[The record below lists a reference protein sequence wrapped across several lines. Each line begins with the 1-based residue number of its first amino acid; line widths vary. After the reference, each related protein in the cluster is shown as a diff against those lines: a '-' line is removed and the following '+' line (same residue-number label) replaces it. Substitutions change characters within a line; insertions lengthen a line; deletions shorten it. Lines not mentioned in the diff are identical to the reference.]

1 MNQLVLASAGAD
13 VARAFIELGVLLI
26 GLGFLA
32 RLSHRIGLSPIPA
45 YLAAGLI
52 FGTGGLVELN
62 FAEDFIDLAS
72 EIGVL
77 LLLFV
82 LGLEYTGAELTE
94 GLKNGWRAG
103 FVDVLLNFTP
113 GFVAG
118 LVLGWGP
125 IGGLMLAGV
134 TYISSSGVVSKL
146 LSDLDRMAN
155 RETPAVLAVLVFED
169 LVVAA
174 YLPVLGVLL
183 VGGSLLSGTL
193 SVGVALA
200 VTTLALI
207 MAIRFGGPISKV
219 ISARSDEALL
229 LSVMG
234 GILVVGG
241 LAEQVQVSSAIGA
254 FLVGIAL
261 SGEVRDRAEALL
273 TPLRDLFAAIFFVL
287 FSLRIDPGDL
297 PPVLL
302 VAALLAI
309 VTTMTKISTGRYAA
323 KQLGVGPKGRDR
335 AGMELIAR
343 GVFHRDRRACRRH
356 HRQRGIG
363 ADRRGL
369 RVDPGGAR
377 AAVGQVQPAD
387 TQPGVDPRSA
397 APSATR
403 DVAQSECARA
413 PVIARSA
420 NRTSEPTQLMV
431 IPHRHGRGDAPARLD
446 RSAAGR

>member
-343 GVFHRDRRACRRH
+343 GEFSIVIAGLAAGTTVNAALAPTAAAYVLILAVLGPLLAKFNPPIPSLASI
-356 HRQRGIG
+356 RG
-363 ADRRGL
+363 RL
-369 RVDPGGAR
+369 RP
-377 AAVGQVQPAD
+377 Q
-387 TQPGVDPRSA
+387 QPGTSLSRSA
-397 APSATR
+397 P
-403 DVAQSECARA
+403 E
-413 PVIARSA
+413 
-420 NRTSEPTQLMV
+420 
-431 IPHRHGRGDAPARLD
+431 RL
-446 RSAAGR
+446 

>member
-1 MNQLVLASAGAD
+1 MNPILLASAGAD

-32 RLSHRIGLSPIPA
+32 RVSHRIGLSPIPA

-94 GLKNGWRAG
+94 GLKNGWKAG
-103 FVDVLLNFTP
+103 FVDVVLNFTP
-113 GFVAG
+113 GFAAG
-118 LVLGWGP
+118 LLLGWGP
-125 IGGLMLAGV
+125 VGGLMLAGI

-183 VGGSLLSGTL
+183 LGGSVLSGAV
-193 SVGVALA
+193 SVGVALS
-200 VTTLALI
+200 VTTLALV
-207 MAIRFGGPISKV
+207 MAIRLGGPISKV
-219 ISARSDEALL
+219 MASRSDEALL

-234 GILVVGG
+234 VILVVGG
-241 LAEQVQVSSAIGA
+241 LVEQVQVSSAIGA

-261 SGEVRDRAEALL
+261 SGEVRTRTERMLV
-273 TPLRDLFAAIFFVL
+273 PLRDLFAALFFVL
-287 FSLRIDPGDL
+287 FSLRIDPSDL

-302 VAALLAI
+302 IAAILAV
-309 VTTMTKISTGRYAA
+309 VTTFTKISTGRFAA
-323 KQLGVGPKGRDR
+323 GQLGVGPKGRDR

-343 GVFHRDRRACRRH
+343 GEFSIVIA
-356 HRQRGIG
+356 
-363 ADRRGL
+363 GL
-369 RVDPGGAR
+369 AAGTAVDPALAPT
-377 AAVGQVQPAD
+377 AAAYVLILAVIGPLLAKFN
-387 TQPGVDPRSA
+387 PPI
-397 APSATR
+397 PSLAMVKERLNQRR
-403 DVAQSECARA
+403 DSE
-413 PVIARSA
+413 
-420 NRTSEPTQLMV
+420 
-431 IPHRHGRGDAPARLD
+431 DAVTP
-446 RSAAGR
+446 